1 MEVFMHAHRFEKT
14 GHTQKD
20 VLKKA
25 LGRAAIKLEISRQEL
40 SAIVGPSESSLSRIF
55 SSSGNKQNYL
65 EPESKEGQLAILL
78 LRLYRNLDVLF
89 GGNEKQCCLWLRSEN
104 FHLGA
109 KPIEL
114 IKSIEGLIQTI
125 QYLDAM
131 RGKN

>member
-1 MEVFMHAHRFEKT
+1 MHAHRFDKTNHVEKE
-14 GHTQKD
+14 

-25 LGRAAIKLEISRQEL
+25 LSRVAAKLEISRQEL

-55 SSSGNKQNYL
+55 NATRNKQNYL

-89 GGNEKQCCLWLRSEN
+89 GGNEKQCRLWLRSEN
-104 FHLGA
+104 LHLGA
-109 KPIEL
+109 SPIEL

>member
-1 MEVFMHAHRFEKT
+1 MRAQSISTAALNEKI
-14 GHTQKD
+14 

-25 LGRAAIKLEISRQEL
+25 LHRVAAKLEITRQEL

-55 SSSGNKQNYL
+55 NSTKNKQNYI
-65 EPESKEGQLAILL
+65 EPSSKEGQLAILL

-89 GGNEKQCCLWLRSEN
+89 GGNEKQCQLWLRSEN
-104 FHLGA
+104 LHLGA
-109 KPIEL
+109 IPIDL

-125 QYLDAM
+125 QYLDAI